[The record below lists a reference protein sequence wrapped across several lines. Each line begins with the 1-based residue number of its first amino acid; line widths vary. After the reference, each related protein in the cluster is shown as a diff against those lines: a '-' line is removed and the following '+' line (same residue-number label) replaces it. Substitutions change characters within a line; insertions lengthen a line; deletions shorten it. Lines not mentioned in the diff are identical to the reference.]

1 MDWDS
6 RNAAGVAPLKALI
19 EQVEAIGSIE
29 ELNACFTQ
37 TPEEDQWG
45 SLWGGGAMVDL
56 TDSNRHV
63 PTVTDAGLLL
73 EDSAEYKELTP
84 YGAIVKQAVT
94 ELAGKMLVKLGY
106 SEAEAAQKIDNCFA
120 FCVYTAQGRSLSV
133 SLCRNPCRGGTPV
146 LLWVKNAGGGKQ

>member
-29 ELNACFTQ
+29 ELNAYFTQ

-45 SLWGGGAMVDL
+45 SLWGG
-56 TDSNRHV
+56 
-63 PTVTDAGLLL
+63 
-73 EDSAEYKELTP
+73 
-84 YGAIVKQAVT
+84 GAIVKQAVT

-120 FCVYTAQGRSLSV
+120 FETMLAPADRVIV
-133 SLCRNPCRGGTPV
+133 
-146 LLWVKNAGGGKQ
+146 W